1 MATNSITQEDLDI
14 FRMELKNELI
24 AEIRQIISTP
34 QNKPYTEILG
44 KRFLKSYQVQK
55 ILGVSPGTLQ
65 NLRVNG
71 TLPFAKVGGTI
82 LFAYEDIMKVI
93 EQNKFNATL
102 IP

>member
-1 MATNSITQEDLDI
+1 MATNGITQEDLDI
-14 FRMELKNELI
+14 FREELKNELL
-24 AEIRQIISTP
+24 AEIRQIISSP
-34 QNKPYTEILG
+34 QNKSVTEIMG

-55 ILGVSPGTLQ
+55 MLGVSPGTLQ
-65 NLRVNG
+65 NLRING

-93 EQNKFNATL
+93 EQNKFNTPA